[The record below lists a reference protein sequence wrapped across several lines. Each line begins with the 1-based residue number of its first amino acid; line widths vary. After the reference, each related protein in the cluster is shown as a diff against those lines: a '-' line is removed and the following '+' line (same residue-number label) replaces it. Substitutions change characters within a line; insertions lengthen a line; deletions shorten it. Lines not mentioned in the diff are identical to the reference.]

1 MKIFS
6 SFFSRR
12 SGRADEAALAVDD
25 DDDDDGD
32 DDADVCLESDA
43 LHFCLGL
50 ADPPQPYP
58 PFRGFVLGLGLGC
71 EREFG

>member
-1 MKIFS
+1 MKNFS

-12 SGRADEAALAVDD
+12 SGRAAEAALAVDD
-25 DDDDDGD
+25 DDDD

-50 ADPPQPYP
+50 ADPPQLYP

>member
-1 MKIFS
+1 MKNFS

-25 DDDDDGD
+25 DDDD
-32 DDADVCLESDA
+32 ADVCLESDA

-50 ADPPQPYP
+50 ADPPQLYP